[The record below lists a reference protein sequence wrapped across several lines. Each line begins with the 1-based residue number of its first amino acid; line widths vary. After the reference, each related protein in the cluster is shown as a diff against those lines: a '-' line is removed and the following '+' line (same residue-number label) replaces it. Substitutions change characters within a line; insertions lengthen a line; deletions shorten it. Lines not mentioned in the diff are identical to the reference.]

1 MRRVVAVVLVGISVL
16 LGACARHETPLAAWR
31 AGDEEAAFAGL
42 RVAAEAGD
50 VAAQTAVGTL
60 YYLGVGTPRDY
71 AQALVWYEKAAL
83 AGDPHARRNLGSMF
97 RHGHGTP
104 QDDFRAFGWYDAAR
118 SAGHSGVTEYLRLT
132 ALSVGWNQ
140 QALARRI
147 VQEDLKNQAVSHG
160 SHRKAT
166 R

>member
-1 MRRVVAVVLVGISVL
+1 MRHSAAAVL
-16 LGACARHETPLAAWR
+16 LTLCGMLYACARHEDPMDAWR
-31 AGDEEAAFAGL
+31 AGDETAAFAGFL
-42 RVAAEAGD
+42 AAAEAGD
-50 VAAQTAVGTL
+50 VAAQTAVGTF
-60 YYLGVGTPRDY
+60 YYLGVGTSRDY
-71 AQALVWYEKAAL
+71 AQALAWYEKAAL
-83 AGDPHARRNLGSMF
+83 AGDAHARRNLGSMF

-118 SAGHSGVTEYLRLT
+118 SAGHSSVTEYLRLT

-147 VQEDLKNQAVSHG
+147 VEEDLKNQVVSHG

>member
-1 MRRVVAVVLVGISVL
+1 MQGARVLWLVLGLIAS
-16 LGACARHETPLAAWR
+16 GCARHESPLAAWR
-31 AGDEEAAFAGL
+31 AGDEAEAFEQFL
-42 RVAAEAGD
+42 QLAEAGD
-50 VAAQTAVGTL
+50 ASAQTAVGTL
-60 YYLGVGTPRDY
+60 YYLGLGTPRDY
-71 AQALVWYEKAAL
+71 AEALKWYEKAAL
-83 AGDPHARRNLGSMF
+83 AGDAHARRNLGSMF

-118 SAGHSGVTEYLRLT
+118 RAGHPHVIEYLRLT

-147 VQEDLKNQAVSHG
+147 IDDDLQNQSVSHG
-160 SHRKAT
+160 TFRKAT

>member
-1 MRRVVAVVLVGISVL
+1 MPRLAAAALFALCLMLS
-16 LGACARHETPLAAWR
+16 ACARHETAVAAWR
-31 AGDEEAAFAGL
+31 AGDEAAAFAGFL
-42 RVAAEAGD
+42 AAAETGD

-71 AQALVWYEKAAL
+71 AQALNWYEKAAL

-118 SAGHSGVTEYLRLT
+118 SAGHPAVTEYMRLT

-147 VQEDLKNQAVSHG
+147 VEEDLKNQVVSHG

>member
-1 MRRVVAVVLVGISVL
+1 MRGTVAAMLLALSVML
-16 LGACARHETPLAAWR
+16 CACARHENPLDAWR
-31 AGDEEAAFAGL
+31 ARDEKATFTGFLA
-42 RVAAEAGD
+42 AAEAGD
-50 VAAQTAVGTL
+50 PASQTAVGTL
-60 YYLGVGTPRDY
+60 YYLGIGTPRDY
-71 AQALVWYEKAAL
+71 AQALAWYEKAAL

-118 SAGHSGVTEYLRLT
+118 RAGHSGVTEYLRLT

-147 VQEDLKNQAVSHG
+147 VEDDLKNQVVSHG

>member
-1 MRRVVAVVLVGISVL
+1 MRHSATAVL
-16 LGACARHETPLAAWR
+16 LTLSVILCACTRQENPLDAWR
-31 AGDEEAAFAGL
+31 AGDETAAFTGFLA
-42 RVAAEAGD
+42 AAEAGD

-71 AQALVWYEKAAL
+71 AKALVWYEKAAL

-118 SAGHSGVTEYLRLT
+118 RAGHRGVTEYLRLT

-147 VQEDLKNQAVSHG
+147 VEEDLKNQAVSHG